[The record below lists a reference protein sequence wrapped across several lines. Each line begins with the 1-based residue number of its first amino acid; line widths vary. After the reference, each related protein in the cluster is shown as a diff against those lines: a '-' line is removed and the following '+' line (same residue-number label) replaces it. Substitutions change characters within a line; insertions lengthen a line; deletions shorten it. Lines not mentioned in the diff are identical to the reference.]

1 MTRLG
6 GIQKP
11 VAQSNK
17 GQTAADVD
25 DIAEEKKAALN
36 KSPGIKQQ
44 RCWSQLR
51 YGTPTL
57 ESGCDSVAIAS
68 CPIARLSNSRLPIGS
83 GSRCRQSA
91 AQGAGLGKD
100 IVGLRA
106 GQPGGANDMTRMTP
120 ALPRIPQYFR
130 FHRSYQCSAGVGFN
144 NCCRLHGGNRR

>member
-25 DIAEEKKAALN
+25 DIAEEKKAAPN
-36 KSPGIKQQ
+36 KPPGIKQQ

-51 YGTPTL
+51 YCTPTL
-57 ESGCDSVAIAS
+57 ESGCDSAAIAS
-68 CPIARLSNSRLPIGS
+68 CPIAGLSNYRLPIGS
-83 GSRCRQSA
+83 GSRFRQST

-106 GQPGGANDMTRMTP
+106 GEPRGAKDMIRMTP
-120 ALPRIPQYFR
+120 ALPRIPQYFG
-130 FHRSYQCSAGVGFN
+130 FPRSYQCSVEVPSFFPSVRCA
-144 NCCRLHGGNRR
+144 